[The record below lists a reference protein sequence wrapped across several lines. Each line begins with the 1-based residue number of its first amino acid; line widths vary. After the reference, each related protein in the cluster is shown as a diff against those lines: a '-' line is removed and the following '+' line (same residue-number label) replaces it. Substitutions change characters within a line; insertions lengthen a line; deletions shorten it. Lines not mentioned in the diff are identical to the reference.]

1 MLLAIDVGNTNT
13 VFAIFDKDKK
23 LAQWRCSTSE
33 ERTAD
38 EYFVWLKSLM
48 DLNKLSTSKIDDVIF
63 SSVVPKVGFNLR
75 ILSDRYFKSRPL
87 VVSKDGCKLPI
98 RVKVDE
104 GTNVGSDRIVNTA
117 GAFDRYKGN
126 LIIIDF
132 GTATTFDVVGKD
144 GAYLGGAI
152 APGVSVS
159 IKALHDTAAALPYVD
174 VRRPN
179 NVIGKNTKDCI
190 QSGVFWGYIGLI
202 EGIIDKIRKEVSF
215 KMTTIATGGL
225 APLFGRETKIFN
237 FIDLDLTMHGMNV
250 IYNFNKSV

>member
-126 LIIIDF
+126 WIIIDF

-159 IKALHDTAAALPYVD
+159 IKALHDAAAALPYVD

>member
-159 IKALHDTAAALPYVD
+159 IKALHDAAAALPYVD